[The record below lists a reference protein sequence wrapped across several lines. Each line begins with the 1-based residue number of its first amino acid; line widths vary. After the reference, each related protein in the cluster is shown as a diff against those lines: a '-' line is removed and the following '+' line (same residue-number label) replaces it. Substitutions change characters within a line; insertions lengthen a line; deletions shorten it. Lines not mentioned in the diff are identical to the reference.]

1 MINKIYKK
9 LYIFFFTLF
18 IFFIFFSTN
27 NLQAKIYKVKDIEII
42 APYNLEFN
50 KNIVID
56 NAFQSAFELLMKRIL
71 NTKNLVKIMDTKI
84 ENIKEMVVS
93 FEITDEKFINKNYS
107 ANINVLF
114 DKKLI
119 LSYLNKKN
127 IISSIPNEKKILFI
141 PIIIDIGNNEIM
153 MYNENI
159 FFTNWNLFNE
169 KHHLLNYFFL
179 EEDIDDFN
187 LIKKNLE
194 NIENYDLDII
204 TSKYNKNEY
213 IFSIFYLNNNNI
225 DVLTKIKINKQLN
238 IFKSNFKNINLKNEN
253 NLKKLISELKIDF
266 ENRWKKYNEINP
278 SIKLPLSISLDSK
291 NLSLINDFENIL
303 NSSDLVSEYTID
315 KITSFNSIYRII
327 YNSTP
332 DKFIS
337 NFEKNNFKIDIS
349 NKIWTINY
357 E

>member
-1 MINKIYKK
+1 M
-9 LYIFFFTLF
+9 
-18 IFFIFFSTN
+18 
-27 NLQAKIYKVKDIEII
+27 
-42 APYNLEFN
+42 
-50 KNIVID
+50 
-56 NAFQSAFELLMKRIL
+56 
-71 NTKNLVKIMDTKI
+71 
-84 ENIKEMVVS
+84 
-93 FEITDEKFINKNYS
+93 
-107 ANINVLF
+107 
-114 DKKLI
+114 
-119 LSYLNKKN
+119 
-127 IISSIPNEKKILFI
+127 
-141 PIIIDIGNNEIM
+141 
-153 MYNENI
+153 
-159 FFTNWNLFNE
+159 
-169 KHHLLNYFFL
+169 
-179 EEDIDDFN
+179 
-187 LIKKNLE
+187 
-194 NIENYDLDII
+194 
-204 TSKYNKNEY
+204 
-213 IFSIFYLNNNNI
+213 NNNNI